1 MTLIPTSEQQSWI
14 DEFVSTSEPG
24 GILGL
29 GTGTGKSLV
38 GAEIIRG
45 RSAKRVLIIAPN
57 STFDGWA
64 NHVEWQMG
72 VKLLRCGNTAFRY
85 TRVPD
90 PNDRLNLQ
98 TVKIS
103 SGEAKANLLAC
114 QSGESGVYFVGREF
128 FASQCFT
135 KAKSGKKV
143 RINAWDKKAPFDL
156 VLFDEN
162 QQAATPG
169 NAQERAWKYLKADL
183 KIPSSADWFGSRVEN
198 MYYVARDL
206 WGDEWVKS
214 EFGDFDKWVEDWMEK
229 QYNHFSYRKYDVV
242 GEQWPGAFASALP
255 LYVTAPPSFAPPKP
269 EPRIVDL
276 STEERRIY
284 DQFNKNLAAMID
296 NNLIVAENQ
305 LTLRIRLRELSLAAF
320 DIVDLDDGK
329 QTIEFKPGAKS
340 SKLEEVKR
348 ILSDYHDDKF
358 VIFTHSAKWARWAAN
373 ELRLADS
380 WTGALNDRER
390 KEVKDKF
397 LSGDTRILIA
407 TPEAAGV
414 GIDGLQRVC
423 RNVIFVSY
431 SDQPLMNDQ
440 AIARI
445 ARTGQER
452 SVNVWEI
459 IARDT
464 YDQGQISNL
473 LQAAI
478 VRSGSKGWGFLKLT

>member
-1 MTLIPTSEQQSWI
+1 MLTPTEKQQEWI
-14 DEFVSTSEPG
+14 DKFVHTDSVG

-29 GTGTGKSLV
+29 GTGVGKSLAGV
-38 GAEIIRG
+38 EIIKGRG
-45 RSAKRVLIIAPN
+45 AKRALIIAPN

-64 NHVEWQMG
+64 NHVEWQLG
-72 VKLLRCGNTAFRY
+72 GKLLRCANTASQY

-90 PNDRLNLQ
+90 HTDRMNME
-98 TVKIS
+98 TVRITAA
-103 SGEAKANLLAC
+103 EAQANLLAC
-114 QSGESGVYFVGREF
+114 QSGEPGIYFTGREF
-128 FASQCFT
+128 FASQCF
-135 KAKSGKKV
+135 KKSKHGGKKI
-143 RINAWDKKAPFDL
+143 RLNSWDKKAPFDV

-169 NAQERAWKYLKADL
+169 NAQERAWRYLKASM

-206 WGDEWVKS
+206 WGDKWMKS
-214 EFGDFDKWVEDWMEK
+214 EFGDFDTWVDEWMEK
-229 QYNHFSYRKYDVV
+229 EYNHFSYRKYDVV
-242 GEQWPGAFASALP
+242 GEQWPGAFAHTLP
-255 LYVTAPPSFAPPKP
+255 LYVTAPPSVTPPRP
-269 EPRIVDL
+269 ERRIVDL
-276 STEERRIY
+276 SREERSIY
-284 DQFNKNLAAMID
+284 EQFNKNLAAMID
-296 NNLIVAENQ
+296 SNLLVAENA

-320 DIVDLDDGK
+320 NVVDLEDGK

-348 ILSDYHDDKF
+348 ILSDYPDEKF
-358 VIFTHSAKWARWAAN
+358 VIFTHSAKWARWAAS
-373 ELRLADS
+373 EMKSALS
-380 WTGALNDRER
+380 WTGSLSDSER
-390 KEVKDKF
+390 KGVKEEF
-397 LSGDTRILIA
+397 MSGDTRVLIA

-445 ARTGQER
+445 ARTGQEH

-459 IARDT
+459 LARDT
-464 YDQGQISNL
+464 YDLGQVSNL
-473 LQAAI
+473 LEAALI
-478 VRSGSKGWGFLKLT
+478 RSGSKGWSL